1 MFLHVFVRF
10 RCGTCC
16 RRKLS
21 PTTGVTSVI
30 CCAWTGRPSTQ
41 TSSGPEGRTS
51 PCRSGESPNKSLQS
65 RLKVSTCLCSTVG
78 PPRTTASS
86 SDAHMLLFSGKKM
99 LELKEKTKTNPKQ
112 KKKNNKKPPGA
123 GGAAPLEM
131 NGGPV
136 AGPKAAKEQ
145 EPSEDEE
152 DEVSSTNSSVPTGN
166 RAQNKSCC
174 RFEKWSDCW
183 DLWSQPSS
191 YILF

>member
-41 TSSGPEGRTS
+41 TWSGPEGRTS

-65 RLKVSTCLCSTVG
+65 RLKVSTCLCCTVG

-86 SDAHMLLFSGKKM
+86 SDAHMLLFTGKKM

-112 KKKNNKKPPGA
+112 KKKNKKPPGA

-152 DEVSSTNSSVPTGN
+152 DEVSSTNSSAPTGN
-166 RAQNKSCC
+166 RAQNKSCY

>member
-1 MFLHVFVRF
+1 MFLLVSVWF

-86 SDAHMLLFSGKKM
+86 SNAHMLLFTGKKM

-112 KKKNNKKPPGA
+112 KKKNKKPPGA

-166 RAQNKSCC
+166 GVQNKSCY

-183 DLWSQPSS
+183 DL
-191 YILF
+191 